1 MYGLFTLASPPAI
14 VRVDGEDFT
23 LKHPDNYK
31 DLGEDERRNIEKEI
45 KKTRGLSS
53 GSPTSSF
60 SQRKRWGFLGIEEP
74 IPHKF
79 SDEELNAQTDGAAKF
94 NELQDF
100 WDMIS
105 NLVDRCRW
113 SSNSTY
119 PQAVELL
126 EEMDRESIKSKV
138 TDESI
143 RADFQKWIDRE
154 EEQHHHS

>member
-31 DLGEDERRNIEKEI
+31 DLGEDERSNIEKEI
-45 KKTRGLSS
+45 KKKLAVYPPVLLPAVSRKGTNESIPDQALRRLLGHRRH
-53 GSPTSSF
+53 SPVWSPLMKI
-60 SQRKRWGFLGIEEP
+60 QRRWGFLDIEEP

-105 NLVDRCRW
+105 NLVDRC
-113 SSNSTY
+113 T
-119 PQAVELL
+119 
-126 EEMDRESIKSKV
+126 
-138 TDESI
+138 I
-143 RADFQKWIDRE
+143 RKR
-154 EEQHHHS
+154 